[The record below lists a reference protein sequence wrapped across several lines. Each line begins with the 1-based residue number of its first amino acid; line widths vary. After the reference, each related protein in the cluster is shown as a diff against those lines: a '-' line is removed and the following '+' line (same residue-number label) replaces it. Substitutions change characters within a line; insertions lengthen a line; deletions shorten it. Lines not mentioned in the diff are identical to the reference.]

1 MQKRK
6 RLAWTGAEFGLMA
19 YHRVSAAIFGVL
31 KWPIA
36 IISIVSVPAL
46 GLVLLGT
53 LRENISNLQWLLLGF
68 GTYFLF
74 WRIFIKRM
82 QNQWFSTFEHEVTH
96 CIFAIAMGNRVT
108 GMRVTAVEGG
118 HMQYIGTPSWLI
130 DVAPYFFPTMTMM
143 ALVILPWIPTVTP
156 AEALFIVGITVA
168 YHLTSTWVETHT
180 GQSDLQK
187 AGFIFSILFLP
198 GANIACFNIVLN
210 VALFGWVGI
219 FEWYNEVQFS
229 SLIPFDNI

>member
-1 MQKRK
+1 
-6 RLAWTGAEFGLMA
+6 MA

-36 IISIVSVPAL
+36 ITSIVSLPAMA
-46 GLVLLGT
+46 LVLLDT

-74 WRIFIKRM
+74 WRIFLKRM

-96 CIFAIAMGNRVT
+96 CIFAVAMGNRVT

-130 DVAPYFFPTMTMM
+130 DVAPYFFPTMTVV

-187 AGFIFSILFLP
+187 AGFTFSILFLP

-210 VALFGWVGI
+210 VALLGWIGVVK
-219 FEWYNEVQFS
+219 WYNEVQSS
-229 SLIPFDNI
+229 SLILFANI

>member
-1 MQKRK
+1 
-6 RLAWTGAEFGLMA
+6 MA

-36 IISIVSVPAL
+36 MISTVSVPAL
-46 GLVLLGT
+46 ALVLLDT
-53 LRENISNLQWLLLGF
+53 LRENISNLQWLLFGF
-68 GTYFLF
+68 GTYLIF
-74 WRIFIKRM
+74 WRIFLKRLR
-82 QNQWFSTFEHEVTH
+82 NRWFSAFEHELTH
-96 CIFAIAMGNRVT
+96 CIFAVATGNRVI
-108 GMRVTAVEGG
+108 GMRVTAVKGG

-130 DVAPYFFPTMTMM
+130 DVAPYFFPTITIV
-143 ALVILPWIPTVTP
+143 ALLILPWVPTVTP
-156 AEALFIVGITVA
+156 DEALFIVGITVA

-187 AGFIFSILFLP
+187 AGFIFSPLFLL

-219 FEWYNEVQFS
+219 VKWYDAVLSS
-229 SLIPFDNI
+229 SLIPFANL

>member
-1 MQKRK
+1 
-6 RLAWTGAEFGLMA
+6 MA

-36 IISIVSVPAL
+36 MISTVSVPAL
-46 GLVLLGT
+46 ALVLLDT
-53 LRENISNLQWLLLGF
+53 LRENISNLQWLLFGF
-68 GTYFLF
+68 GTYLIF
-74 WRIFIKRM
+74 WRIFLKRLR
-82 QNQWFSTFEHEVTH
+82 NRWFSAFEHELTH
-96 CIFAIAMGNRVT
+96 CIFAVATGNRVI
-108 GMRVTAVEGG
+108 GMRVTAVKGG

-130 DVAPYFFPTMTMM
+130 DVAPYFFPTITIV
-143 ALVILPWIPTVTP
+143 ALLILPWVPTVTP
-156 AEALFIVGITVA
+156 DEALFIVGITVA

-187 AGFIFSILFLP
+187 AGFIFSTLFLL

-219 FEWYNEVQFS
+219 VKWYDAVLSS
-229 SLIPFDNI
+229 SLIPFANL

>member
-6 RLAWTGAEFGLMA
+6 KLAWAGAKFGLMA

-36 IISIVSVPAL
+36 MISTVSVPAL
-46 GLVLLGT
+46 ALVLLDT
-53 LRENISNLQWLLLGF
+53 LRENISNLQWLLFGF
-68 GTYFLF
+68 GTYLIF
-74 WRIFIKRM
+74 WRIFLKRLR
-82 QNQWFSTFEHEVTH
+82 NRWFSAFEHELTH
-96 CIFAIAMGNRVT
+96 CIFAVATGNRVI
-108 GMRVTAVEGG
+108 GMRVTAVKGG

-130 DVAPYFFPTMTMM
+130 DVAPYFFPTITIV
-143 ALVILPWIPTVTP
+143 ALLILPWVPTVTP
-156 AEALFIVGITVA
+156 DEALFIVGITVA

-187 AGFIFSILFLP
+187 AGFIFSTLFLL

-219 FEWYNEVQFS
+219 VKWYDAVLSS
-229 SLIPFDNI
+229 SLIPFANL

>member
-1 MQKRK
+1 
-6 RLAWTGAEFGLMA
+6 MA

-46 GLVLLGT
+46 ALVLLDT
-53 LRENISNLQWLLLGF
+53 LRENISNLQWLLFGF
-68 GTYFLF
+68 GTYFIF
-74 WRIFIKRM
+74 WRIFLKRM
-82 QNQWFSTFEHEVTH
+82 RNQWLSTFEHELTH
-96 CIFAIAMGNRVT
+96 CIFAVATGNRVI
-108 GMRVTAVEGG
+108 GMRVTAVKGG

-130 DVAPYFFPTMTMM
+130 DVAPYFFPTMTIV
-143 ALVILPWIPTVTP
+143 ALLILPWVPTVTP

-187 AGFIFSILFLP
+187 AGFIFSTLFLP

-219 FEWYNEVQFS
+219 VKWYNAVLSS
-229 SLIPFDNI
+229 SLIPFANL